1 MPLLTTNT
9 KLKKSLDLGYL
20 TFGIHLAPEK
30 LSGFNVC
37 KNSSAGCRAACLNTA
52 GMGAYSSVQLARI
65 NKTKFF
71 FTNKNGFMEQLIKE
85 ISSAIKK
92 SVKKGLTPC
101 FRLNLTSDLPWHKIK
116 HNGMTLMEMFDDV
129 QFYDYT
135 PDFDRMV
142 EFLEKKLPKN
152 YHLTFSRKEDND
164 LKCQAILG
172 SKGNVAIV
180 FNGEQPKKFNGK
192 RIVSGDDHD
201 LRFLDPKGCIVAL
214 KGKRHAKIDKTGFA
228 LTV

>member
-1 MPLLTTNT
+1 MLLTTNT
-9 KLKKSLDLGYL
+9 KLKKSLELGYQ

-65 NKTKFF
+65 NKTKYF

-85 ISSAIKK
+85 ITSAIKK
-92 SVKKGLTPC
+92 SVKNGLTPC
-101 FRLNLTSDLPWHKIK
+101 FRLNLTSDLPWEKIK
-116 HNGMTLMEMFDDV
+116 HNGKTLLEMFSDV

-142 EFLEKKLPKN
+142 EFLDKKLPKN
-152 YHLTFSRKEDND
+152 YHLTFSRKEDNE
-164 LKCQAILG
+164 LKCQAITG

-180 FNGEQPKKFNGK
+180 FNGGHPKKYNGK
-192 RIVSGDDHD
+192 KVVDGDEHD
-201 LRFLDPKGCIVAL
+201 LRFLDPKGCIVGL

>member
-9 KLKKSLDLGYL
+9 KLQKSLDLGYR

-65 NKTKFF
+65 NKTKYF
-71 FTNKNGFMEQLIKE
+71 FTNKDMFMEQLIKE
-85 ISSAIKK
+85 IGSAIKNT
-92 SVKKGLTPC
+92 VKKGLIPC

-116 HNGMTLMEMFDDV
+116 HNGKTVMDIFDDV
-129 QFYDYT
+129 RFYDYT

-142 EFLEKKLPKN
+142 EFLDKKLPKN

-192 RIVSGDDHD
+192 RTVDGDLHD
-201 LRFLDPKGCIVAL
+201 LRFLDPKGCIVGL